1 MTVVRLLSLEITSFR
16 GISSFVFTPN
26 GENAA
31 VFGANG
37 TGKSTLANAF
47 LWLLTGK
54 DMQGRDNYN
63 IFPLDEKGQRLTG
76 CTPCVTAVLSED
88 GVQKKFAR
96 KLCEKWSKK
105 RGSLQTEYCGDE
117 TVYHINDAPCSA
129 REYTAEIESIC
140 PAQMLALMLNASYFS
155 EQTKDYRE
163 RRKLLLQQFGALTPD
178 DVFAANPSLSELRE
192 MLGAHS
198 VEEYARICAERRKLS
213 KEALVSLPARIDENR
228 QQLPSEQLPDAESIT
243 TERSQINV
251 KIAKLR
257 YEIEHLDAAE
267 IMRGYQQEVHRL
279 QMALAEIPA
288 KRRILAAS
296 DSADW
301 AENHAQHLQVAR
313 RICSEKA
320 NELSQAEQE
329 LQKLQTDLIAE
340 SAKRNRLRSDW
351 SLVNSQ
357 KITVNEIC
365 PSCGQPLPPEG
376 VRIALENLHKEQSN
390 KLDEI
395 AAEGRAA
402 AEKVDDLTA
411 SIMACKHKCKA
422 ARDAVQEAN
431 ENAEKI
437 IAEQPPVSRPDLYA
451 DLDAAQTDLQT
462 QLEVAQ
468 QQAASSADALNK
480 AAAEIQKQID
490 IEQASSDELTQQL
503 IRIRQ
508 VDEIKQR
515 IRELDSE
522 RKTTLG
528 QLEDAEKGIALCE
541 SYQHALTELLTERVN
556 EHFDTVQFRLFEQQ
570 KNGGTREICEAA
582 VDGVPYG
589 ALNTA
594 AKMQANLEIV
604 RAFSTKA
611 GISLPLF
618 LDNRESVT
626 DLPEPEDMQ
635 IINLAVDPAAKKI
648 KIEGEE

>member
-1 MTVVRLLSLEITSFR
+1 MKVIRLLSLEITSFR
-16 GISSFVFTPN
+16 GISSFVLAPN
-26 GENAA
+26 GECAT
-31 VFGANG
+31 VSGANG

-105 RGSLQTEYCGDE
+105 RGTSEKEYCGDE

-129 REYTAEIESIC
+129 RDYTAAIESLC
-140 PAQMLALMLNASYFS
+140 PARILALMLNASYFS

-163 RRKLLLQQFGALTPD
+163 RRRLLLEQFGSLTPD

-198 VEEYARICAERRKLS
+198 VEEYARICQERRKLS

-228 QQLPSEQLPDAESIT
+228 QQLTSEQLPDAESIT
-243 TERSQINV
+243 AERSRINV

-267 IMRGYQQEVHRL
+267 IMRRYKQEVQRL

-288 KRRILAAS
+288 KRRILATA
-296 DSADW
+296 DGADW
-301 AENHAQHLQVAR
+301 AENHAQRLQNAR

-320 NELSQAEQE
+320 NELTQADQK
-329 LQKLQTDLIAE
+329 LQRLQTDLIAE
-340 SAKRNRLRSDW
+340 SVKRDRLRSDW
-351 SLVNSQ
+351 SNVNSQ
-357 KITVNEIC
+357 KITVSETC
-365 PSCGQPLPPEG
+365 PSCGQPLPPER
-376 VRIALENLHKEQSN
+376 VRMALENLRKEQSER
-390 KLDEI
+390 LDEI
-395 AAEGRAA
+395 AVEGRAA
-402 AEKVDDLTA
+402 AEKVEELTA
-411 SIMACKHKCKA
+411 CIMESKHKCKA
-422 ARDAVQEAN
+422 ARDAVQAAN
-431 ENAEKI
+431 EEAEKI
-437 IAEQPPVSRPDLYA
+437 IAEQPPASRPDLYA
-451 DLDAAQTDLQT
+451 DLDAAQTELQT
-462 QLEVAQ
+462 QLAQAQ
-468 QQAASSADALNK
+468 QKAASSEEDLNK
-480 AAAEIQKQID
+480 AAEEMQKQID
-490 IEQASSDELTQQL
+490 IEQAGSDALTQQL
-503 IRIRQ
+503 AQLQHADEIRERIRA
-508 VDEIKQR
+508 
-515 IRELDSE
+515 LDDQ
-522 RKTTLG
+522 RKTALG

-541 SYQHALTELLTERVN
+541 DYQYALTKLLTERVN

-570 KNGGTREICEAA
+570 KNGGVREICEAA

-626 DLPEPEDMQ
+626 QLCVPDEMQ
-635 IINLAVDPAAKKI
+635 VIHLYVDPNYKKI
-648 KIEGEE
+648 EVE